1 MVYRSIGRVS
11 RMVFL
16 GAVLFGAGFLCGSL
30 GERDAGAQVGDVL
43 KKAGE
48 SGTLGSVGQLGTA
61 IVDMQDHV
69 SALQKNI
76 DTLKKIKSALG
87 G

>member
-1 MVYRSIGRVS
+1 MAHRSIRRVS
-11 RMVFL
+11 RVAL
-16 GAVLFGAGFLCGSL
+16 LAGLFGAGFLCGSL
-30 GERDAGAQVGDVL
+30 GRRDAGAQLGDVM

-48 SGTLGSVGQLGTA
+48 SGALGSVGELGVA

-69 SALQKNI
+69 NALQKNLE
-76 DTLKKIKSALG
+76 TLKKVKSSLG